1 MRDPTFRLEGVVH
14 TKEELEDF
22 EGPLTLILQLL
33 SKNKIEIRDIKIS
46 LILEQYLEHLAGMDE
61 ADLEMASEFVAMA
74 SHLVYI
80 KTKMLLTAE
89 KEVTEL
95 EELITSLE
103 QLKNRDT
110 AARVKAVAPQLQEL
124 YRRGAGLMVKQP
136 EPLAPETEYRYS
148 HEKGDLLKA
157 LLSVF
162 QKGDGEGLPPV
173 QEKRIVPKRIV
184 YPVGDK
190 AEEILTM
197 LRTHGVMRMNSL
209 IGASRSRSE
218 AVAAFVAIL
227 ELCREG
233 RILLAGSEEDPVITA
248 SETTDGEEEH
258 GDS

>member
-1 MRDPTFRLEGVVH
+1 MKDPTFRLEGVVH
-14 TKEELEDF
+14 TKDDPEDF

-33 SKNKIEIRDIKIS
+33 SKNRIEIRDIKIS
-46 LILEQYLEHLAGMDE
+46 LILEQYLEYLEQMEE

-110 AARVKAVAPQLQEL
+110 GARVKAAVPELQAM
-124 YRRGAGLMVKQP
+124 YRRGAGLITKQP
-136 EPLAPETEYRYS
+136 EPLPQNSEYRYQ
-148 HEKGDLLKA
+148 HEKTDLLRA
-157 LLSVF
+157 LLAVF
-162 QKGDGEGLPPV
+162 SKGDGDGVPPV

-184 YPVGDK
+184 YPIGSK
-190 AEEILTM
+190 TEEIMTL
-197 LRTHGVMRMNSL
+197 LRTHGVMRMNAL
-209 IGASRSRSE
+209 IGVSRSRSE
-218 AVAAFVAIL
+218 AVAAFIAIL

-233 RILLAGSEEDPVITA
+233 RICLAGDEEDPVITA
-248 SETTDGEEEH
+248 TELTDGEEH
-258 GDS
+258 GNS

>member
-1 MRDPTFRLEGVVH
+1 MKDPTFRLEGVVH
-14 TKEELEDF
+14 TKDDLEDF

-46 LILEQYLEHLAGMDE
+46 LILEQYLEYLAQMDE

-89 KEVTEL
+89 QEVTEL

-110 AARVKAVAPQLQEL
+110 AARVKAVAPELQIM
-124 YRRGAGLMVKQP
+124 YRKGAGLIPKPP
-136 EPLAPETEYRYS
+136 EPLPQDTEYRYQ
-148 HEKGDLLKA
+148 HEKSDLLKA
-157 LLSVF
+157 LLAVF
-162 QKGDGEGLPPV
+162 SKGEGEGLPPV

-184 YPVGDK
+184 YPIGTK
-190 AEEILTM
+190 TEEILM
-197 LRTHGVMRMNSL
+197 LLRTHGVMRMNSL

-218 AVAAFVAIL
+218 AVAAFVAVL

-233 RILLAGSEEDPVITA
+233 RIVLAGSEEDPVITA
-248 SETTDGEEEH
+248 TELTNGEEEH
-258 GDS
+258 GNS